1 MNEPAV
7 CDIII
12 PIWNQPELTGR
23 CLQSILRSTK
33 EQVQLILIDNG
44 SEAPTR
50 RLLAEFQASSPFPVQ
65 IIRNEEN
72 LGFIKG
78 VNQGIRTANA
88 EWICLLNNDTIVT
101 AGWLTEMIQAAQQN
115 SAVGL
120 INPTSNS
127 LGFQAGKAT
136 LEEYAAGLK
145 IGSGQVTNL
154 TVALGFCQLAKRS
167 LFDKIGLLNEEF
179 GMGYFDDDDLSR
191 RVSQAGLR
199 CVRACASYVFHEEKG
214 SFRHLEGHK
223 KAFDQNKQRF
233 EKIWGKRLR
242 ILWFYF
248 GPALNG
254 STFPQQTALELL
266 GQGHWLY
273 LMAPEGTLSETL
285 ASHAQVVHLKA
296 SVQNWRWK
304 ATWRLLT
311 RRKKQFHL
319 AISYDPAWTNWLR
332 RFRWL
337 HGADLLETPTG
348 EQILAHCSG
357 LART

>member
-1 MNEPAV
+1 MNAPTV

-12 PIWNQPELTGR
+12 PIWNQPELTER
-23 CLQSILRSTK
+23 CLQSIIRSTK
-33 EQVQLILIDNG
+33 EQVRLILVDNG
-44 SEAPTR
+44 SETPTR
-50 RLLAEFQASSPFPVQ
+50 RLLAEFQASSSFPVQ

-78 VNQGIRTANA
+78 VNQGIRAANS
-88 EWICLLNNDTIVT
+88 EWICLLNNDTILSP
-101 AGWLTEMIQAAQQN
+101 GWLAELIKAAQQN
-115 SAVGL
+115 DNIGL
-120 INPTSNS
+120 VNPTSNS
-127 LGFQAGKAT
+127 LGFQAGKT
-136 LEEYAAGLK
+136 PLEEYAAGLK
-145 IGSGQVTNL
+145 NRSGQVTNL
-154 TVALGFCQLAKRS
+154 TVALGFCLLAKRS

-191 RVSQAGLR
+191 RVRQAGLR

-223 KAFDQNKQRF
+223 GAFEQNKQRF

-242 ILWFYF
+242 ILWSYF

-254 STFPQQTALELL
+254 SPFPQQTALELL

-273 LMAPEGTLSETL
+273 LMAPEGALSEPL
-285 ASHAQVVHLKA
+285 ASHAQVVQLEA
-296 SVQNWRWK
+296 STRNWRRK
-304 ATWRLLT
+304 AIWRLLT
-311 RRKKQFHL
+311 KRKKPFHL

-337 HGADLLETPTG
+337 HGADVLQTPTG
-348 EQILAHCSG
+348 DQILRHCSE